1 MVYTVLKQS
10 YFFDFDQ
17 RGRRGHSKK
26 LFIRRSRLDIRKFA
40 FNNRII
46 NRWNLLSE
54 SQYSTVVLTVVR
66 VTIAK

>member
-17 RGRRGHSKK
+17 SGRQGHSKK

-46 NRWNLLSE
+46 DRWNLLSE
-54 SQYSTVVLTVVR
+54 CW
-66 VTIAK
+66 VTT